1 MAEITG
7 GELLLRSLH
16 AEDVRHVWAIPDGTY
31 MIFLEAL
38 ERLGPE
44 FGIDLLVP
52 AHEAAAA
59 HAADAMTRVTGEP
72 AVVMACA
79 GPGAANLLAGVLCA
93 QDEGSP
99 VVAITTTRRSD
110 IAYPQQGGMQVLDQM
125 AVFRPAVKWSAQVR
139 HWRRIPDI
147 VRQAFRAAMTGRPGP
162 VHVEIPEDLLTER
175 REFDGVPLWQ
185 AAPDSAGTRPGAEQR
200 LIDRAADA
208 LVSANFPMIHAGG
221 GAHRAGAGDELRQLA
236 EHLGCPVT
244 TGAGSRGILPDGHPL
259 VHGPV
264 SPASSMV
271 KNMADVVLAVGT
283 RIGEL
288 DFWGR
293 PPIWGDPAKQT
304 MIQVDAD
311 PRSIGLNRRADLALV
326 GDARAVAAQLLAAV
340 RAKTPPRPHYSEI
353 ESVHAAE
360 RKWRAELDAR
370 LADMDR
376 RPMVPGQIFTVTN
389 EFFPDD
395 AVGAIDGGNTCVW
408 AAHHMRVRAQRSM
421 LWTSNAGHLG
431 TGLPFA
437 IGAKIAAPNRT
448 VFCVTGDSAFRFN
461 MQELATA
468 VAYRLPI
475 VVVVAVDG
483 AYGMEKSAQARVWGR
498 EAPWFGSVHAPVRY
512 DQVAIAM
519 GCHGEFVDRAS
530 DLRAALERATA
541 AGKPAVIHAAV
552 DPVENETPPGLAL
565 WAAARSVSAG

>member
-1 MAEITG
+1 MEMTG
-7 GELLLRSLH
+7 GEFLLRSLH
-16 AEDVRHVWAIPDGTY
+16 AENVRHVWAIPDGTY

-44 FGIDLLVP
+44 LGMQLLVP

-79 GPGAANLLAGVLCA
+79 GPGAANLIAGVLCA

-125 AVFRPAVKWSAQVR
+125 AYFRPAVKWSAQIR
-139 HWRRIPDI
+139 HWKRIPDL

-162 VHVEIPEDLLTER
+162 VHLEIPEDLLLER
-175 REFDGVPLWQ
+175 REFDGATLWQ
-185 AAPDSAGTRPGAEQR
+185 TTANAAGTRPGAEQR
-200 LIDRAADA
+200 LVERAATA
-208 LVSANFPMIHAGG
+208 LVSAGFPMIHCGG

-259 VHGPV
+259 VHGLV

-271 KNMADVVLAVGT
+271 KNMADIVLAVGT

-293 PPIWGDPAKQT
+293 QPIWGDPARQT

-326 GDARAVAAQLLAAV
+326 GDARTIAAQLLAAV
-340 RAKTPPRPHYSEI
+340 RAKTSPRPHYSEI

-389 EFFPDD
+389 GFFPDD
-395 AVGAIDGGNTCVW
+395 AVGTLDGGNTCVW

-461 MQELATA
+461 MQELETA
-468 VAYRLPI
+468 ARYNLPI
-475 VVVVAVDG
+475 VIIVAVDG
-483 AYGMEKSAQARVWGR
+483 AFGMEKSAQARIWGR
-498 EAPWFGSVHAPVRY
+498 EAPWFGSDHAPVRY
-512 DQVAIAM
+512 DQVAVAM
-519 GCHGEFVDRAS
+519 GCHGEYVDRAS
-530 DLRAALERATA
+530 DLRLALERASA
-541 AGKPAVIHAAV
+541 AGRPAVIHAAV
-552 DPVENETPPGLAL
+552 DSVENVNPPGLAL
-565 WAAARSVSAG
+565 WAAARAGAN